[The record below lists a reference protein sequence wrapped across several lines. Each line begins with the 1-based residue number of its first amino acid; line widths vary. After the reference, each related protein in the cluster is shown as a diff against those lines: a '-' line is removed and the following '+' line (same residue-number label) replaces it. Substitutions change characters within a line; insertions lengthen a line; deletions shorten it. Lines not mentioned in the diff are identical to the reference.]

1 MLILPLKYQRQ
12 NINEKGTKMSH
23 RPRRVAAM
31 SAAAFTVIASSL
43 AIAVPASAS
52 TSADA
57 ASMRETWNAYDV
69 PVQTQDRLLAEL
81 TSGGT
86 WDALDGSAP
95 VSTETMVRAGTEETV
110 TRFADGS
117 ISVTELELPT
127 ATDARASL
135 SGCKI
140 LSQTHYDS
148 RRFCNVSTNVVVAS
162 AAYTVTYRVV
172 QGGPS
177 SIVSRSS
184 ASAMVTRGYLGNI
197 SKKQMVTA
205 RTAQSGSNPAVVIGR
220 WTWTSNHGA
229 GSRDYWLQFNVRGTS
244 TWAQNN

>member
-1 MLILPLKYQRQ
+1 MLSNR
-12 NINEKGTKMSH
+12 TS
-23 RPRRVAAM
+23 RTAALLTVGATALATGLI
-31 SAAAFTVIASSL
+31 AATPVHASTDSDE
-43 AIAVPASAS
+43 ATMRSTWNAHGVPAS
-52 TSADA
+52 
-57 ASMRETWNAYDV
+57 
-69 PVQTQDRLLAEL
+69 TQDRLLGEL
-81 TSGGT
+81 ESGGS
-86 WDALDGSAP
+86 WDSLDGKTP
-95 VSTETMVRAGTEETV
+95 VTTEKTVRAGVEETV
-110 TRFADGS
+110 ARYADGS
-117 ISVTELELPT
+117 IVVTDVELPG
-127 ATDARASL
+127 AGSARASL

-177 SIVSRSS
+177 SIVGRST

-197 SKKQMVTA
+197 SNKQMTTS
-205 RTAQSGSNPAVVIGR
+205 RTTQSGSNPAVVTGR

-229 GSRDYWLQFNVRGTS
+229 GSRDYWMQFNVRGTS

>member
-1 MLILPLKYQRQ
+1 
-12 NINEKGTKMSH
+12 MSY
-23 RPRRVAAM
+23 RTPRAATALTACFAAVASCLVAAGPA
-31 SAAAFTVIASSL
+31 SANTNADEATMRDTWNTYD
-43 AIAVPASAS
+43 VPAS
-52 TSADA
+52 
-57 ASMRETWNAYDV
+57 
-69 PVQTQDRLLAEL
+69 TQDRLLDEL

-86 WDALDGSAP
+86 WDSLEGKTPIATE
-95 VSTETMVRAGTEETV
+95 STIRSGTEETV
-110 TRFADGS
+110 ARFADGS
-117 ISVTELELPT
+117 ISVTEVELPT
-127 ATDARASL
+127 AGGARASL

-197 SKKQMVTA
+197 SKKQMVTS
-205 RTAQSGSNPAVVIGR
+205 RTTQSGSSPAVVTGR